1 MNAWNLVA
9 RARPWLV
16 GIGFGFM
23 LASGPAT
30 AQIVLET
37 EFERDVNRYRW
48 SGLARADVT
57 QGPWV
62 IGMQNAFRS
71 DAYLLFDNRLSFR
84 DENRFKVDAVR
95 LTDGLFSP
103 TVRSTADWFSLSRVY
118 HQDAWVGLRHTS
130 HHGWWM
136 EPAAGLVID
145 ARPGALSG
153 TGEAPVRTD
162 GGPAAGLSF
171 GLPQRDL
178 GGYATRL
185 EGQVQLQRMS
195 PRAGRVVR
203 LRAETG
209 RTFARTSVRANVE
222 VASLRRDAYQA
233 ASFLNRDEAA
243 LRRAETV
250 ESTVSDTLQVGIDI
264 STMLTEGL
272 DIALRVDAGLNARK
286 VRSLRA
292 PSDALVFDSDFG
304 RQTVR
309 LDLATRWQFGSGYV
323 RAGMNAGAEVEE
335 RQLDNAADLP
345 PAQAVQKLTLLR
357 QADYD
362 RGFMGLTLMG
372 LVPLSRRVTAQFDGS
387 ANLLQHDTPEVNPDD
402 RDELLY
408 NGSVGLEYRVSRTLT
423 FSTRAFGSW
432 FHTVYLRAAR
442 SADNN
447 TQRSIRLRPSLSW
460 QPSPNTAIRLESE
473 VRATYTVDDFLLPG
487 RRPTDQS
494 AREMRYQ
501 LEAEQAVGGGLRLK
515 VDAAFSDL
523 RLGRF
528 LADEF
533 AEIPFDT
540 LRTWSGWVR
549 LQTGGR
555 VTAEIGLRYFIRSD
569 YDRSATVSYGDD
581 RATITRPGR
590 RRIDQIGPT
599 TTILWPMRK
608 GTSIRLDG
616 WAVVQ
621 RVSTRL
627 YGVLPEE
634 QAPTIRRA
642 ADRGTRSLIPNLT
655 VSMLVYF

>member
-1 MNAWNLVA
+1 MRPGNHVA
-9 RARPWLV
+9 VSWFWLL
-16 GIGFGFM
+16 GIGFGIM
-23 LASGPAT
+23 LLAGPVSAQVVLDT
-30 AQIVLET
+30 A
-37 EFERDVNRYRW
+37 FERDVNRYRW
-48 SGLARADVT
+48 SGMARADLT

-62 IGMQNAFRS
+62 IGMRNVFQS

-95 LTDGLFSP
+95 MTDGLFNP
-103 TVRSTADWFSLSRVY
+103 TVRSTADWYSLSRVY
-118 HQDAWVGLRHTS
+118 HQDAWVGLRHVS
-130 HHGWWM
+130 NQGWWI
-136 EPAAGLVID
+136 EPSVGMVID

-153 TGEAPVRTD
+153 TGEAPIRTD
-162 GGPAAGLSF
+162 GGPAGGLAF
-171 GLPQRDL
+171 GLPMRDT
-178 GGYATRL
+178 GGYTTSMDGL
-185 EGQVQLQRMS
+185 VQVQRMA
-195 PRAGRVVR
+195 PRAARVVR

-209 RTFARTSVRANVE
+209 RTFARTVVNADVE

-233 ASFLNRDEAA
+233 ASFLNRDEAFV
-243 LRRAETV
+243 RRAETV
-250 ESTVSDTLQVGIDI
+250 ESTVSDTLLVGMGV
-264 STMLTEGL
+264 STMLS
-272 DIALRVDAGLNARK
+272 DAVKVDLRVDAGLNARR

-309 LDLATRWQFGSGYV
+309 MDLAAQWQFGSGYV
-323 RAGMNAGAEVEE
+323 RGGMNAGAEVEE
-335 RQLDNAADLP
+335 RQLDNAEDLP
-345 PAQAVQKLTLLR
+345 PAQAAQKLTLLR

-362 RGFMGLTLMG
+362 RGFMGLSVMG
-372 LVPLSRRVTAQFDGS
+372 LVPVSRRLTAQFDGS

-408 NGSVGLEYRVSRTLT
+408 NGSMGLEYRVSRAMT
-423 FSTRAFGSW
+423 FSTRLFGSW

-447 TQRSIRLRPSLSW
+447 TQRSIRLRPSFSW
-460 QPSPNTAIRLESE
+460 QPSPATRVRLESE

-494 AREMRYQ
+494 AREMRYEM
-501 LEAEQAVGGGLRLK
+501 EAEQAVGGGLRLK

-555 VTAEIGLRYFIRSD
+555 ITAEVGLRYFIRGD
-569 YDRSATVSYGDD
+569 FDRSATVSYGDEG
-581 RATITRPGR
+581 AAITRPGR

-599 TTILWPMRK
+599 TTIIWPMRK

-621 RVSTRL
+621 RISTRL
-627 YGVLPEE
+627 YGELPEDE
-634 QAPTIRRA
+634 ASAIRQA

>member
-1 MNAWNLVA
+1 M
-9 RARPWLV
+9 RPWLL
-16 GIGFGFM
+16 GIGFAFM
-23 LASGPAT
+23 LVAGPVSAQVVLDT
-30 AQIVLET
+30 A
-37 EFERDVNRYRW
+37 FERDVNRYRW
-48 SGLARADVT
+48 SGMARADVT

-62 IGMQNAFRS
+62 IGMRNVFRS

-103 TVRSTADWFSLSRVY
+103 TVRSTANWYSLSRVY
-118 HQDAWVGLRHTS
+118 HQDAWVGLRHVS
-130 HHGWWM
+130 EKGWWV
-136 EPAAGLVID
+136 EPSLGMVID

-153 TGEAPVRTD
+153 TGDAPVRTD
-162 GGPAAGLSF
+162 GGPAGGLAF
-171 GLPQRDL
+171 GVPMRDT
-178 GGYATRL
+178 GGYTTSV
-185 EGQVQLQRMS
+185 EGLVQVQRMA
-195 PRAGRVVR
+195 PRAARVVR

-209 RTFARTSVRANVE
+209 RTFARTTVNADME
-222 VASLRRDAYQA
+222 LASLRRDAYQA

-243 LRRAETV
+243 IRRAETV
-250 ESTVSDTLQVGIDI
+250 ESTVSDTLLVGMGV
-264 STMLTEGL
+264 STQLS
-272 DIALRVDAGLNARK
+272 DAVHVDLRVDAGLNARR

-309 LDLATRWQFGSGYV
+309 MDLAAQWQFGNGYV
-323 RAGMNAGAEVEE
+323 RGGMNAGAEVEE
-335 RQLDNAADLP
+335 RQLDNAEDLP
-345 PAQAVQKLTLLR
+345 PAQAAQKLTLLR

-362 RGFMGLTLMG
+362 RGFLGLSLMG

-408 NGSVGLEYRVSRTLT
+408 NGSMGLEYRVSRAMT
-423 FSTRAFGSW
+423 FSTRLFGSW

-460 QPSPNTAIRLESE
+460 QPSAATRVRLESE

-494 AREMRYQ
+494 AREMRYE

-555 VTAEIGLRYFIRSD
+555 ITAEIGLRYFIRGD
-569 YDRSATVSYGDD
+569 YDRSATVSYGDEG
-581 RATITRPGR
+581 AAITRPGR

-599 TTILWPMRK
+599 TTIIWPMRK

-627 YGVLPEE
+627 YGALPEE
-634 QAPTIRRA
+634 EASAIRRA
-642 ADRGTRSLIPNLT
+642 GDRGTRTLIPNLT

>member
-1 MNAWNLVA
+1 M
-9 RARPWLV
+9 RPGTSVVRTRLWLLCMM
-16 GIGFGFM
+16 M
-23 LASGPAT
+23 LAAGQVS
-30 AQIVLET
+30 AQVVLET
-37 EFERDVNRYRW
+37 GFERDVNRYRW
-48 SGLARADVT
+48 EGLARADVT
-57 QGPWV
+57 SGPWA
-62 IGMQNAFRS
+62 IGMRNAFRS

-84 DENRFKVDAVR
+84 DENRFRIDAVKYTR
-95 LTDGLFSP
+95 GLLDL

-118 HQDAWVGLRHTS
+118 HQDAWVGLRHDS
-130 HHGWWM
+130 EQGWWV
-136 EPAAGLVID
+136 EPAAGLTVD

-153 TGEAPVRTD
+153 TGDAPVRTD
-162 GGPAAGLSF
+162 AGPAAGLAF
-171 GLPQRDL
+171 GMPMREV
-178 GGYATRL
+178 GGYATQFD
-185 EGQVQLQRMS
+185 GQFQVQRLA

-203 LRAETG
+203 LRAATG
-209 RTFARTSVRANVE
+209 RTFARTTVNADVE

-243 LRRAETV
+243 VRRAETV
-250 ESTVSDTLQVGIDI
+250 ESTVSDTLLVGIGV
-264 STMLTEGL
+264 STQITEAL
-272 DIALRVDAGLNARK
+272 DAVLRVDAGLNARK

-309 LDLATRWQFGSGYV
+309 LDLAARWRFGSGYV

-335 RQLDNAADLP
+335 RQLDNADDLP
-345 PAQAVQKLTLLR
+345 PAQAAQKLTLLR

-362 RGFMGLTLMG
+362 RGFLGLSMTG
-372 LVPLSRRVTAQFDGS
+372 LVPLSGRWAVQFDGS

-408 NGSVGLEYRVSRTLT
+408 NGSVGLEYRASPAWS
-423 FSTRAFGSW
+423 FSTRMFGSW

-447 TQRSIRLRPSLSW
+447 TQRSIRLRPALTW
-460 QPSPNTAIRLESE
+460 QPSPETRVRLESE

-501 LEAEQAVGGGLRLK
+501 LAAEQGLGDGFRLK
-515 VDAAFSDL
+515 LDAAYSDL

-528 LADEF
+528 LAGEF

-540 LRTWSGWVR
+540 LRTWSGWARV
-549 LQTGGR
+549 QTGGR
-555 VTAEIGLRYFIRSD
+555 ITAEIGIRYFIRSD
-569 YDRSATVSYGDD
+569 YDRAANVRYGDEG
-581 RATITRPGR
+581 ASITRPGS

-599 TTILWPMRK
+599 TSILWPMRK
-608 GTSIRLDG
+608 GTSIRVDG

-627 YGVLPEE
+627 YGALPEE
-634 QAPTIRRA
+634 QATVIRQA
-642 ADRGTRSLIPNLT
+642 ADRGIRSLIPNLT